1 MARKSLKIK
10 MTNGRGEEVSFFGVE
25 GSTRFRD
32 RLLDSILFLSETGG
46 KIVYSEKE
54 KRAGGLR
61 IVKVWNS
68 C

>member
-1 MARKSLKIK
+1 MEKERKSL
-10 MTNGRGEEVSFFGVE
+10 FFGVE

-32 RLLDSILFLSETGG
+32 PLLDGILFLGEARG

-54 KRAGGLR
+54 QWAGGLR